1 MFGPMVEH
9 MTESGSIIRWKELV
23 LSHGPTAGDIKANTL
38 MIKSM
43 DKDVLTSHLA
53 KLIIDLGEEQ
63 QLALLERLKEMT
75 SVEIPERTVDLD
87 EREIPR
93 VPCNIDIDY
102 TTRDRSYTN
111 TILDISPAGVFIE
124 TDDPPEIG
132 QNITLIFSFL
142 ASEGHFEITGEIV
155 WRSSQGIG
163 VKFYDMSLD
172 KQKWIQDF
180 VRKI

>member
-1 MFGPMVEH
+1 MVLARLFE
-9 MTESGSIIRWKELV
+9 MIDQLTIDQKL
-23 LSHGPTAGDIKANTL
+23 LL
-38 MIKSM
+38 IKSM
-43 DKDVLTSHLA
+43 DKEVLTSHLA

-63 QLALLERLKEMT
+63 QLALLERLKEIT

-87 EREIPR
+87 ERETPR

-102 TTRDRSYTN
+102 TTQDQKYTN

-132 QNITLIFSFL
+132 QKITLIFSFP
-142 ASEGHFEITGEIV
+142 ASEDHIEITGEIV

-163 VKFYDMSLD
+163 VKFYDLSLD
-172 KQKWIQDF
+172 KQKWIRDL
-180 VRKI
+180 VGKI

>member
-1 MFGPMVEH
+1 MSSGPSSSKYMVLARLFE
-9 MTESGSIIRWKELV
+9 MV
-23 LSHGPTAGDIKANTL
+23 DQLSEDQKL
-38 MIKSM
+38 LLIKSM
-43 DKDVLTSHLA
+43 HKDDLTSHLT

-87 EREIPR
+87 ERETPR
-93 VPCNIDIDY
+93 VPCSIDVDY
-102 TTRDRSYTN
+102 TTQDQKYTN

-132 QNITLIFSFL
+132 QKITLIFSFL
-142 ASEGHFEITGEIV
+142 TSEDHFEVVGEIV

-163 VKFYDMSLD
+163 VKFYDLSFD
-172 KQKWIQDF
+172 KQKWIRDF
-180 VRKI
+180 VGKI